1 MNDTTSK
8 TEPVNAPGSETVP
21 VTSRKGAD
29 VDTGS
34 AGRLAWGARSDVGLV
49 RDHNE
54 DAFLVHAQLFCVCD
68 GMGGHAAGE
77 VASAIACALHSR
89 TRSGYGRRCL
99 TRHCR

>member
-54 DAFLVHAQLFCVCD
+54 DAFWYMPHSSVCATAWAAMPLAKLQAPLQCV
-68 GMGGHAAGE
+68 A
-77 VASAIACALHSR
+77 
-89 TRSGYGRRCL
+89 
-99 TRHCR
+99 